1 MIGIKGYDKQRF
13 IDKDNIQVQ
22 KELKNGKD
30 CKTIDVADW
39 TYTAAGIIQL

>member
-1 MIGIKGYDKQRF
+1 MIGIKEYDKQRF

-30 CKTIDVADW
+30 CKV
-39 TYTAAGIIQL
+39 TYPVLKRKLFRD

>member
-22 KELKNGKD
+22 KELKNGKE
-30 CKTIDVADW
+30 
-39 TYTAAGIIQL
+39 Y